1 MGLGAAKLT
10 DLDDPLRVQSGPDPA
25 EHARS
30 PDQAAPAVGKPR
42 QPRARPAR
50 RADARGSGV
59 TETPLEQREAVEPPY
74 AGSPK
79 IAVNMRATKALW
91 DRLGDLTRQLEGEG
105 LKASR
110 TELTEALWHFNMP
123 KDAVEA
129 RELLRRYRLARLG

>member
-1 MGLGAAKLT
+1 M
-10 DLDDPLRVQSGPDPA
+10 
-25 EHARS
+25 
-30 PDQAAPAVGKPR
+30 
-42 QPRARPAR
+42 
-50 RADARGSGV
+50 
-59 TETPLEQREAVEPPY
+59 EQREAVEPPY